1 MINVISYSGI
11 GNLESNQ
18 DTIVTRIIGDGG
30 IYIVA
35 DGMGGYE
42 AGEKASYIA
51 AHTIEAYLS
60 NGYTLKQAT
69 VAANKEI
76 QKTAWEL
83 NARKM
88 GTCIAGILIEGCSAK
103 CFWVGDSRVYL
114 FREGKE
120 IFRTQDHSPLAA
132 LEKSGYVSD
141 ELRARYAHV
150 VSRAMMGGE
159 RDFLDEHPLNLKV
172 GDEII
177 VCSDGLYKTWSAKCL
192 LDMIHQGECV
202 DFSTYNASFS
212 DNYSFIYIRIG

>member
-1 MINVISYSGI
+1 MINVVSYSGI
-11 GNLESNQ
+11 GNRESNQ
-18 DTIVTRIIGDGG
+18 DTIVTHTMRDGG
-30 IYIVA
+30 IYIIA

-51 AHTIEAYLS
+51 AHIIDAYLS
-60 NGYTLKQAT
+60 KDQSLKQAAA
-69 VAANKEI
+69 AANKEI

-83 NARKM
+83 NVQRI
-88 GTCIAGILIEGCSAK
+88 GTCVAGVRINGFSAN
-103 CFWVGDSRVYL
+103 CFWIGDSRVYL

-132 LEKSGYVSD
+132 LEKSGHISD

-150 VSRAMMGGE
+150 VSRALMGGE
-159 RDFLDEHPLNLKV
+159 KDLLDECPLNLKA

-192 LDMIHQGECV
+192 LDMIHHGKYE
-202 DFSTYNASFS
+202 DFSAYNASFS
-212 DNYSFIYIRIG
+212 DNYSFIYLKVE